1 VQLSIV
7 STLYR
12 SEPHLRE
19 FCSLVTAAAGA
30 LTADFEVILVNDGSP
45 DRSLALALELQRQE
59 SRIVVIDLSRNFGH
73 HRAMMT
79 GLAHA
84 RGDRVFLIDSDLEED
99 PALLGRFSATL
110 ETSGADVVYG
120 FQEQRQGDAIRRW
133 TGRAYYALFNA
144 LSDTQLPENLCTIR
158 LMTRRYVQSL
168 LQHQERITN
177 IAGLWALTGYDQ
189 VGVPITRR
197 LRSDSAYTIAQ
208 RLTTLV
214 DGVTAFSHRPL
225 VLIFYLGLAISTLAA
240 IAAGYLIVRRLF
252 FGVLL
257 AGWPSV
263 IVSIWLLGGIILFC
277 VGLVGM
283 YLSRIFVETKQRP
296 YTIVRQVY
304 GGGQGSSGSH

>member
-1 VQLSIV
+1 VQLSVV

-19 FCSLVTAAAGA
+19 FCASVTAAA
-30 LTADFEVILVNDGSP
+30 TAITNDFELILVNDGSP
-45 DRSLALALELQRQE
+45 DGSLALALDLQRRDA
-59 SRIVVIDLSRNFGH
+59 RIVVVDLSRNFGH

-99 PALLGRFSATL
+99 PALLATFS
-110 ETSGADVVYG
+110 ETMQRQGADVVYG

-144 LSDTQLPENLCTIR
+144 LSETRLPPNLCTVR

-168 LQHQERITN
+168 LRHQERTTN
-177 IAGLWALTGYDQ
+177 IAGLWVLTGYDQ
-189 VGVPITRR
+189 IGVPVARR
-197 LRSDSAYTIAQ
+197 MRAESAYTLAQ
-208 RLTTLV
+208 RFTTLV
-214 DGVTAFSHRPL
+214 DGLTAFSDRPL

-240 IAAGYLIVRRLF
+240 GAAAYLVIRRLF

-263 IVSIWLLGGIILFC
+263 IVSIWLLGGLILFC

-296 YTIVRQVY
+296 YTIVRRIY
-304 GGGQGSSGSH
+304 GGAESPGESG